1 MKLMESKEE
10 DILIIKQTKQ
20 EINEAKKFNL

>member
-1 MKLMESKEE
+1 MKQMESKEE
-10 DILIIKQTKQ
+10 DILILKQVKQ